1 MTEREAWEI
10 IRRIECVEGCK
21 VHKNDDCPCEE
32 CAYNVALGALNTI
45 HYLKHDANVK
55 VSDGTN
61 ERL

>member
-1 MTEREAWEI
+1 M
-10 IRRIECVEGCK
+10 ECIEGCN
-21 VHKNDDCPCEE
+21 VDECNDAPCEE

-55 VSDGTN
+55 VSDGAN